1 MPQYVLQRITL
12 NHLLYKEVRLKTCRV
27 CGKEKEL
34 EEFIIR
40 TDHGGKRDNRCKECT
55 AKYKE
60 EWARKNAERLSAKYK
75 AYIAALTDEQ
85 REIMLQK
92 KRDAARLNRDKYL
105 AHRREHYQENREFI
119 LCRNKQYFDQHREQ
133 KREYDRNYYRT
144 HKERHN
150 TYSQYYRKAFPE
162 KNKMHR
168 KRAYLAM
175 MADPNRKLK
184 CTLRTRIQK
193 VLKGQRKYEKTMK
206 LVGCSIPE
214 LRQHLESQFLPGMS
228 WENHGIFGWHVDHI
242 KPCSSFDLTDPEQQ
256 RLCFHYTN
264 LQPLWA
270 LDNIKKGDF
279 WQGARV
285 YQYKRKN

>member
-60 EWARKNAERLSAKYK
+60 EWARKNAERLSAKRK
-75 AYIAALTDEQ
+75 ADKAALTDEQ
-85 REIMLQK
+85 RDALRQTKHEEYVRHKDWYTVHNTEYYQK
-92 KRDAARLNRDKYL
+92 
-105 AHRREHYQENREFI
+105 HREAI
-119 LCRNKQYFDQHREQ
+119 LLSSKQYRDSHSEW
-133 KREYDRNYYRT
+133 KHEYDTNYYRT
-144 HKERHN
+144 HKEQFRA
-150 TYSQYYRKAFPE
+150 YSRYHRKTFPE
-162 KNKMHR
+162 KHKMWR
-168 KRAYLAM
+168 RRSYLAIR
-175 MADPNRKLK
+175 ADPNRKIK
-184 CTLRTRIQK
+184 ITLRTRIQK

-214 LRQHLESQFLPGMS
+214 LRQHLESQFLPGMN
-228 WENHGIFGWHVDHI
+228 WENHGVFGWHVDHI

-256 RLCFHYTN
+256 KLCFHYTN